1 MCSVYKSEGKV
12 DCCSSSEPE
21 GGSSEHGAA
30 AAAAAEL
37 KDLHDVAGAGLYD
50 RLT

>member
-30 AAAAAEL
+30 AAAAEL

>member
-37 KDLHDVAGAGLYD
+37 KDLHDVAGAGLHD
-50 RLT
+50 